1 VRLDWQEAHS
11 ASHARFGLTGIG
23 GCVGSDT
30 HFSMKNEKLGSG
42 MEIARVDE
50 RAAPKNH

>member
-1 VRLDWQEAHS
+1 MP
-11 ASHARFGLTGIG
+11 GLALPVLQG

-30 HFSMKNEKLGSG
+30 HFSMKNENLGSG